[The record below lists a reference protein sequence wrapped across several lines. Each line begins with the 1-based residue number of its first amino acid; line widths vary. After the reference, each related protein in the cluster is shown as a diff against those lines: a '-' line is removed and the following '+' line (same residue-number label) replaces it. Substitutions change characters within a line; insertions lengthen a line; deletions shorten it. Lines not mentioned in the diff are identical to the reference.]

1 MEVDDKNTCVE
12 LLQLV
17 IDGQATEQQEA
28 ELEQHIVE
36 CKSCKSEFELSQT
49 IKDNLKSRLK
59 RPNIPSEL
67 ATSIQSKVLQSV

>member
-1 MEVDDKNTCVE
+1 MEVDDKNKCVE

-28 ELEQHIVE
+28 ELEQHIVA

-67 ATSIQSKVLQSV
+67 ATSIQSKVLQSI